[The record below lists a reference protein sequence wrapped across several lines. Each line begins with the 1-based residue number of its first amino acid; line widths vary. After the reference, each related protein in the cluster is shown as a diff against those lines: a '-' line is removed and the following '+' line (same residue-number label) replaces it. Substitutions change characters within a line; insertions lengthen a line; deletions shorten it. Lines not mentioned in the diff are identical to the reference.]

1 MRFGFGRTETE
12 REPKI
17 EIGEGGEGGGGEGNA
32 NPNPFFPTRYP
43 FYAPLLAP
51 FYFFVRSLTVV
62 PRSLLRDRTENL
74 ATHTHS
80 LSPPIFALNRSIIS
94 QFTRL

>member
-51 FYFFVRSLTVV
+51 FYFFVWSLTVV
-62 PRSLLRDRTENL
+62 PRSLLRNRTENL
-74 ATHTHS
+74 ATHAHS
-80 LSPPIFALNRSIIS
+80 LSLPIFALNRSIIL

>member
-17 EIGEGGEGGGGEGNA
+17 EIGGGGEGGGGEGNA

-62 PRSLLRDRTENL
+62 PRSLLRNRTENL
-74 ATHTHS
+74 ATRAHS
-80 LSPPIFALNRSIIS
+80 LSLPIFALNRSTIL

>member
-17 EIGEGGEGGGGEGNA
+17 ETGGGGEGGGGEGNA

-51 FYFFVRSLTVV
+51 FYFFVWSLTVV
-62 PRSLLRDRTENL
+62 PRSLLRNRTENL

-80 LSPPIFALNRSIIS
+80 LSLPIFALNRSIIL

>member
-17 EIGEGGEGGGGEGNA
+17 EIGGGGEGGGGEGNA

-51 FYFFVRSLTVV
+51 FYFFVWSLTVV
-62 PRSLLRDRTENL
+62 PRSLLRNRTENL
-74 ATHTHS
+74 ATHAHS
-80 LSPPIFALNRSIIS
+80 LSLPIFALNRSIIL